1 MVEIQGLGGVPE
13 PKPERPA
20 KVRGDRE
27 GSSRDTTVSTSNT
40 SAKDDLTISSEAKAA
55 AELTRLIQVS
65 NAQSDMRAD
74 KVAAARERIDQGDY
88 RKPEVVAKVAERI
101 LKFLG

>member
-20 KVRGDRE
+20 KVRGDRQ
-27 GSSRDTTVSTSNT
+27 GDGRDTTVNTSNT

-55 AELTRLIQVS
+55 AELTRLIQIS
-65 NAQSDMRAD
+65 NTQSDIRAD
-74 KVAAARERIDQGDY
+74 KVAAARERIERGDY
-88 RKPEVVAKVAERI
+88 RNPEVVAKVAERI
-101 LKFLG
+101 LKFLE

>member
-27 GSSRDTTVSTSNT
+27 GGGRDTTVSASNA

-55 AELTRLIQVS
+55 AELTRLIQIS
-65 NAQSDMRAD
+65 NTQSDIRAD
-74 KVAAARERIDQGDY
+74 KVAAARERIERGDY
-88 RKPEVVAKVAERI
+88 RNPEVVAKVAERI